1 MGNKVKAAILTVLEE
16 MGTPVH
22 RTKLVKLIYLA
33 ENIFYE
39 HFGRTITGLGYMW
52 DDHGPNAISN
62 AIVKEVQKLVQ
73 QDFACMKT
81 GTSMYGT
88 ENYLYSLGPEKTDMA
103 EHLLDSIERQV
114 ILDTVKRYRNYSI
127 PKIVAESKRTSP
139 FKKAHQYQV
148 LQMDQS
154 TEYVSLVGTLK
165 KDAQFMA
172 ALAEG
177 TKTNA
182 EAEGIRLDEFKQKYG
197 LRMHLT
203 ENRSE
208 VFR

>member
-1 MGNKVKAAILTVLEE
+1 MESKLKAAILTVLEE

-52 DDHGPNAISN
+52 DDHGPNAMSN
-62 AIVKEVQKLVQ
+62 AIVKEAQKLVE
-73 QDFACMKT
+73 QDFARMKI

-88 ENYLYSLGPEKTDMA
+88 ENYLYSLGLKKTDMA
-103 EHLLDSIERQV
+103 KHLLDSIERQV
-114 ILDTVKRYRNYSI
+114 LLDTVKRYRNYSI
-127 PKIVAESKRTSP
+127 TQIVAASKKTVP

-148 LQMDQS
+148 LEMAQS
-154 TEYVSLVGTLK
+154 SEYVSLVEALK

-177 TKTNA
+177 TKANA
-182 EAEGIRLDEFKQKYG
+182 ETEGVKLDEFRQKYG
-197 LRMHLT
+197 L
-203 ENRSE
+203 
-208 VFR
+208 

>member
-1 MGNKVKAAILTVLEE
+1 MESKVKAAILTVLEE
-16 MGTPVH
+16 MGTHVH

-62 AIVKEVQKLVQ
+62 AIVKESQKLVQ
-73 QDFACMKT
+73 QDFVCMKM
-81 GTSMYGT
+81 GTSIYGT

-103 EHLLDSIERQV
+103 KSLLEPVERQV
-114 ILDTVKRYRNYSI
+114 LLDTVKRYRNYSI
-127 PKIVAESKRTSP
+127 TQIVAASKRTTP

-154 TEYVSLVGTLK
+154 SEYVSLVETLK
-165 KDAQFMA
+165 KDAQFMT
-172 ALAEG
+172 ALVEG
-177 TKTNA
+177 TKANA
-182 EAEGIRLDEFKQKYG
+182 EAEGISLGEFKQKHG
-197 LRMHLT
+197 L
-203 ENRSE
+203 
-208 VFR
+208 